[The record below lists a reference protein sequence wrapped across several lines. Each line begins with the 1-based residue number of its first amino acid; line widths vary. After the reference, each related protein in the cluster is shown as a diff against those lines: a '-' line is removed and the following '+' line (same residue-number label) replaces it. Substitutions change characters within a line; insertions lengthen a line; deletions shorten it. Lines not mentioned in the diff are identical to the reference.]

1 MKRVILF
8 AAIALT
14 WASCGNKTKATDDSD
29 STAVSDSAAIAEE
42 QNDTTPLPMFLYYMN
57 PSYMQTVYWTEVG
70 KPKKDK
76 DNAEYFDGIYASWS
90 LQDMSRRN
98 AAGYT
103 KMLVGDNKWADIKY
117 LGELIKNPDGEV
129 MYGGEL
135 HSRPSIPSPGL
146 RYAFVNPKDAPKRDY
161 DYGELFVIVHQDY
174 LKTRKLLKVES
185 VEGKPMPKAVVKK
198 MEEKY
203 GMKASHSMICSKIDG
218 RYTQGFIQFVG
229 EYKKAPKDKNSD
241 YKKALALEVIMEGDN
256 IYTLEVLGYYDE
268 ESKSCTWNADDGG
281 DYCATG
287 IMAAFEGPDG
297 LELCYEHGAPESNTV
312 GIFRIRDGKIMET
325 QYECYHRMIDEQTPL
340 WKKDIAQL
348 RKLYLTDSNARKEH
362 PLTKYR
368 FLDIDGDDIEEI
380 WMRDKDDNIG
390 ALFTFKDRKPQ
401 LIAVET
407 EKMKAMFYQPVN
419 KKGYV
424 KIAGPAGGPS
434 YATELYAIKGSQ
446 VVERFGMM
454 ELEGEITDAELNGKT
469 LTKWEAADYLDKTSS
484 NKNDIYLYWT
494 EIQQNQ

>member
-1 MKRVILF
+1 
-8 AAIALT
+8 
-14 WASCGNKTKATDDSD
+14 
-29 STAVSDSAAIAEE
+29 
-42 QNDTTPLPMFLYYMN
+42 
-57 PSYMQTVYWTEVG
+57 
-70 KPKKDK
+70 
-76 DNAEYFDGIYASWS
+76 
-90 LQDMSRRN
+90 
-98 AAGYT
+98 
-103 KMLVGDNKWADIKY
+103 
-117 LGELIKNPDGEV
+117 
-129 MYGGEL
+129 
-135 HSRPSIPSPGL
+135 
-146 RYAFVNPKDAPKRDY
+146 
-161 DYGELFVIVHQDY
+161 
-174 LKTRKLLKVES
+174 
-185 VEGKPMPKAVVKK
+185 
-198 MEEKY
+198 
-203 GMKASHSMICSKIDG
+203 
-218 RYTQGFIQFVG
+218 
-229 EYKKAPKDKNSD
+229 
-241 YKKALALEVIMEGDN
+241 
-256 IYTLEVLGYYDE
+256 
-268 ESKSCTWNADDGG
+268 
-281 DYCATG
+281 
-287 IMAAFEGPDG
+287 
-297 LELCYEHGAPESNTV
+297 
-312 GIFRIRDGKIMET
+312 
-325 QYECYHRMIDEQTPL
+325 MIDEQTPL

-446 VVERFGMM
+446 VVERFAMM

-494 EIQQNQ
+494 EIQQDQ